1 MEESISTNIIC
12 IMHDC
17 GWGTRKIRQPPQ
29 NERVTNERNK
39 KIWQKKNSFKSSKCS
54 RSCEER
60 TWKKWRSDCAFRTDF
75 FSIFHSLLSGKK
87 NIWNVGISLTIKK
100 HNECVL
106 KEQIDAFCIY
116 WWKLVRWDWFCGPTM
131 LQTLCLCA
139 SGRAGWELESVWW
152 ECILVQIFINAYGV
166 FIAE

>member
-1 MEESISTNIIC
+1 MHYAWLRLRHTQNSAATTKRESNKREEQKNLT
-12 IMHDC
+12 
-17 GWGTRKIRQPPQ
+17 K
-29 NERVTNERNK
+29 
-39 KIWQKKNSFKSSKCS
+39 KKNSFKSSKCS

-60 TWKKWRSDCAFRTDF
+60 TWKKWRSVCAFRTDF
-75 FSIFHSLLSGKK
+75 FVYFSFVIVREKK

-152 ECILVQIFINAYGV
+152 ECFLVQIFINAYGV